1 MPAIRSEPV
10 ADDTRPDK
18 LSLVLFSGSFD
29 KVHYAL
35 AMAAAALA
43 VNAPVTLFFTMG
55 AARALLAED
64 DKGPGWRHLHPTE
77 DGADALTADAALT
90 AKGLGGFEELLSAC
104 TALGAQVMVCEM
116 GLRALGLE
124 FSQLRP
130 DVDVTPGGLVTFL
143 GDASKTGAMLFI

>member
-1 MPAIRSEPV
+1 MPAIPTEPA
-10 ADDTRPDK
+10 ADARPDK

-43 VNAPVTLFFTMG
+43 VNTPVTLFFTMG
-55 AARALLAED
+55 ATRALLAED
-64 DKGPGWRHLHPTE
+64 DKGPGWRHLLPAE
-77 DGADALTADAALT
+77 DGLDALIADAALT

-116 GLRALGLE
+116 GVRALGLE

-143 GDASKTGAMLFI
+143 GDASKSGAMLFI

>member
-1 MPAIRSEPV
+1 MPAIPTEP
-10 ADDTRPDK
+10 AAEARPDK
-18 LSLVLFSGSFD
+18 LSLVLFSGAYD

-43 VNAPVTLFFTMG
+43 VNTPVTLFFTMG

-64 DKGPGWRHLHPTE
+64 EGGPGWRHLHATE
-77 DGADALTADAALT
+77 DGASPLVADAALT

-116 GLRALGLE
+116 GLKALGLA
-124 FSQLRP
+124 FAQLRL
-130 DVDVTPGGLVTFL
+130 DVPVTPGGLVTFL
-143 GDASKTGAMLFI
+143 GDASKDGAMLFI

>member
-1 MPAIRSEPV
+1 V
-10 ADDTRPDK
+10 ADTHPDK

-43 VNAPVTLFFTMG
+43 VNKPATLFFTMG

-64 DKGPGWRHLHPTE
+64 EGGPGWRHLLSGE
-77 DGADALTADAALT
+77 NALPPLEADAALR

-104 TALGAQVMVCEM
+104 VMLGGQVMVCEM
-116 GLRALGLE
+116 GLKALGLD

-130 DVDVTPGGLVTFL
+130 DVEIAPGGLVTFL
-143 GDASKTGAMLFI
+143 TDASKDGALVFV